1 MPIREIFTVALGAV
15 RTNLFRSVL
24 TCLGII
30 IGVAAV
36 IAMVALG
43 EGAQKAMEER
53 IQAMGSNLLTVVP
66 SQSRQGGVAR
76 ADTEKLTPEDAAFLN
91 ENCQSCQEVL
101 PEMSRQLQV
110 VHLNNN
116 TQSSIVG
123 TTANYPVV
131 RNFQV
136 VNGRFFNP
144 GEVEGRRRVAVM
156 GAATLEPLGLNAG
169 SAVGAEIR
177 IREIPFEVIGVLNE
191 KGQQGWN
198 NPDEQILVPLDTARF
213 RLFGS
218 DRLRSIAVQVA
229 SAGEME
235 RSMQEVEKILRRRH
249 RLRSEQD
256 SDFSI
261 RNQVDALETLQE
273 SQKIF
278 RLLLLSIASVSLLV
292 GGIGIMNIMMVS
304 VTERTREIGIRKAL
318 GATRRVILFQFLI
331 EALVLCLL
339 GGLLGIALGVGL
351 STVLAKSFGWRLV
364 VTTWSIAVSFGF
376 AAAIGIFFGIYPA
389 GKASRL
395 DPIQAL
401 RYE

>member
-1 MPIREIFTVALGAV
+1 MPFREVLTVALAAV
-15 RTNLFRSVL
+15 RTNLFRSIL

-30 IGVAAV
+30 IGVASV

-66 SQSRQGGVAR
+66 SQNRAGGVAR
-76 ADTEKLTPEDAAFLN
+76 TDTERLTPEDARFLA
-91 ENCQSCQEVL
+91 ENCTTCLEVL
-101 PEMSRQLQV
+101 PEMSRQLPV
-110 VHLNNN
+110 VYLNANA
-116 TQSSIVG
+116 QSSIVG
-123 TTANYPVV
+123 TTANYPIV
-131 RNFQV
+131 RNFELTA
-136 VNGRFFNP
+136 GRFFNP
-144 GEVEGRRRVAVM
+144 GEVEGRRRVAVL
-156 GAATLEPLGLNAG
+156 GAATLQQLGLNPVSAIG
-169 SAVGAEIR
+169 SEIR
-177 IREIPFEVIGVLNE
+177 IREVPFEVIGTLNE
-191 KGQQGWN
+191 KGQQGWQ
-198 NPDEQILVPLDTARF
+198 NPDEQILIPLDTARF
-213 RLFGS
+213 RLLGT
-218 DRLRSIAVQVA
+218 DRLRSIAIQVE
-229 SAGEME
+229 SANEMDK
-235 RSMQEVEKILRRRH
+235 SMQEVEKILRRRH
-249 RLRSEQD
+249 RLRPEQD
-256 SDFSI
+256 SDFAI

-278 RLLLLSIASVSLLV
+278 RLLLFSIASVSLLV

-331 EALVLCLL
+331 EALVLCML
-339 GGLLGIALGVGL
+339 GGVIGIGLGVGL
-351 STVLAKSFGWRLV
+351 SSILAKTFGWRLV
-364 VTTWSIAVSFGF
+364 VTTWSVAVSFGF